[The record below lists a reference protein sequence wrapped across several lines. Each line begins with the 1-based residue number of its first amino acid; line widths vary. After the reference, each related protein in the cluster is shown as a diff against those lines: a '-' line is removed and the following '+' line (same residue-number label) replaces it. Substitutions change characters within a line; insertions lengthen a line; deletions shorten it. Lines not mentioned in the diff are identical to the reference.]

1 MPRSKSS
8 RPARKAM
15 PQFPFTPVAL
25 AARHDG
31 WTAER
36 QIAFI
41 NALADSGCVVDAAR
55 AAGMSVRRAYRLR
68 AHPQA
73 GSFRQAW
80 ESAMEWAIQLLQD
93 AVLSRA
99 IKGVP
104 IPHYHN
110 GKKVGEHRRY
120 DERLA
125 QFLLRTRA
133 PAYYGRAAEQMDVP
147 IQSHHYAIALARA
160 VLHME
165 AEAKDVRAA
174 FTAEEEGRSGHA
186 IDDVDVVDG
195 AEAEAIAAADEAVDH
210 ARLAREGGEGSEGG
224 EAQ

>member
-1 MPRSKSS
+1 
-8 RPARKAM
+8 M
-15 PQFPFTPVAL
+15 PQFSFTPVAL

-41 NALADSGCVVDAAR
+41 NALADCGCVADAAR
-55 AAGMSVRRAYRLR
+55 AAGMSVRSAYRLR

-104 IPHYHN
+104 IPHYHL

-133 PAYYGRAAEQMDVP
+133 PAYYGRAAEQRELPV
-147 IQSHHYAIALARA
+147 QSHHYAIALARA

-165 AEAKDVRAA
+165 AEAEDVRVAL
-174 FTAEEEGRSGHA
+174 TAEEECRAGLA
-186 IDDVDVVDG
+186 PDDVEVVHG
-195 AEAEAIAAADEAVDH
+195 AEAEAIDAAAEAEDR
-210 ARLAREGGEGSEGG
+210 ARLTAEGRECGEGGASWGDGK
-224 EAQ
+224 AR

>member
-1 MPRSKSS
+1 MPRSKPHP
-8 RPARKAM
+8 RPAVKAM

-25 AARHDG
+25 TARHDG

-41 NALADSGCVVDAAR
+41 NALAEGGCVTDAAR
-55 AAGMSVRRAYRLR
+55 AAGMSVRSAYRLR
-68 AHPQA
+68 ALPQA
-73 GSFRQAW
+73 GSFRLAW
-80 ESAMEWAIQLLQD
+80 DNAMEWAIQLLQD

-104 IPHYHN
+104 VPHYHG

-133 PAYYGRAAEQMDVP
+133 PALYGRAAEQVDVP
-147 IQSHHYAIALARA
+147 VPSDHYAIALAHA
-160 VLHME
+160 VLRMGQD
-165 AEAKDVRAA
+165 AEDARR
-174 FTAEEEGRSGHA
+174 TMLLEEEFRA
-186 IDDVDVVDG
+186 F
-195 AEAEAIAAADEAVDH
+195 EAAKAAD
-210 ARLAREGGEGSEGG
+210 AREACADDAGEDDR
-224 EAQ
+224 